1 MDKIQSIEALSALS
15 QETRLD
21 VFRLLTQSEP
31 QGLCVNEI
39 ADAMGARQNTIST
52 NLAILARAGLIRSLR
67 EGRSIRYFADLDG
80 MRDLLSFLM
89 EDCCGGRPETCAPFL
104 KIVARACGRDDMT
117 VSDKMYNVLFLCSG
131 NSARSIM
138 AEAILSRWGQGR
150 FRAYSAGSQPRGEV
164 HPFALDL
171 LRRQNFDLGFARSKD
186 WAEFAQPGARV
197 VARRSHEDGGR
208 TTPAAGAPE
217 LDFVFTVCDIAA
229 AEACPAWPGQPMTA
243 HWGIPDP
250 VAVKGSEVER
260 RLAFADCY
268 RMLNNRISIFV
279 SLPIASLDR
288 LSLQKRL
295 DDIGRVSDAIAPARE
310 SESAMGARS

>member
-21 VFRLLTQSEP
+21 VFRLLTQAEP
-31 QGLCVNEI
+31 RGLCVNEI

-52 NLAILARAGLIRSLR
+52 NLAILSRAGLIRSLR

-186 WAEFAQPGARV
+186 WAEFAQPGA
-197 VARRSHEDGGR
+197 
-208 TTPAAGAPE
+208 PE

>member
-89 EDCCGGRPETCAPFL
+89 EDCCGGRPETCAPLL

-117 VSDKMYNVLFLCSG
+117 VSDKTFNVLFLCSG

-138 AEAILSRWGQGR
+138 AEAILNRWGQGR

-171 LRRQNFDLGFARSKD
+171 LRRQNFDMGFAHSKSWD
-186 WAEFAQPGARV
+186 EFTKPDA
-197 VARRSHEDGGR
+197 
-208 TTPAAGAPE
+208 PA

-229 AEACPAWPGQPMTA
+229 AETCPAWPGQPMTA

-250 VAVKGSEVER
+250 VAAKGSEMER
-260 RLAFADCY
+260 KLAFADCY
-268 RMLNNRISIFV
+268 RMLNNRIAIFV

-288 LSLQKRL
+288 LSLQRRL
-295 DDIGRVSDAIAPARE
+295 DDIGKVSDAVVPLRE
-310 SESAMGARS
+310 SETAAGGVA